1 MARNKLVDC
10 LKAYS
15 CLLVVFGH
23 VIFGIQNMGG
33 ISLPSFAPAL
43 KDFIWTFHVPL
54 FMFLSG
60 FVYRLTGE
68 WKGKKTRWQFILHKA
83 VNLGVPY
90 FVFSIL
96 YTLVNGMIPGTNFS
110 YSVQDILYLWKTPV
124 AQYWF
129 LRTLF
134 ILFVMYAV
142 LSRFLNNIWITV
154 LLTALSC
161 VHMLFPDLPFL
172 SMGNIV
178 FWAFSFGFGVCLVS
192 LDSFCF
198 SGVQAAAVIASH
210 LALEAVCLATGIS
223 GLPVIVEIE
232 RAAGIIASITLVSL
246 LVKNAYVERFLLYIS
261 RYSFPIY
268 LLHTFFTAGA
278 RILMQK
284 AGMHN
289 YWVHVAAG
297 MLLGVAP
304 PLLAAIIMEKTG
316 WMNIVLYPT
325 QTYKKLK
332 QKRAAARSAAN

>member
-23 VIFGIQNMGG
+23 VILGIQNMGG
-33 ISLPSFAPAL
+33 IAQPRFASPL

-96 YTLVNGMIPGTNFS
+96 YILINSLIPGTNTE
-110 YSVQDILYLWKTPV
+110 YSLRDILFLWKTPA

-134 ILFVMYAV
+134 ILFVIYAL
-142 LSRFLNNIWITV
+142 LSRFLSNVWITV
-154 LLTALSC
+154 ILTALSC

-172 SMGNIV
+172 SLGNIIN
-178 FWAFSFGFGVCLVS
+178 WAFAFGFGVCLAS
-192 LDSFCF
+192 LDKLCF
-198 SGVQAAAVIASH
+198 SGVKALAVIAGH
-210 LALEAVCLATGIS
+210 LLLEAVCLYTGIS

-232 RAAGIIASITLVSL
+232 RAAGIIASVTLVSL
-246 LVKNAYVERFLLYIS
+246 LVKSAPVEKFLLYIN

-268 LLHTFFTAGA
+268 LTHTFFTAGI
-278 RILMQK
+278 RILLQK
-284 AGMHN
+284 AGIN
-289 YWVHVAAG
+289 SYWIHVAVGTA
-297 MLLGVAP
+297 LGLALP
-304 PLLAAIIMEKTG
+304 ILAAGIMEKTV
-316 WMNIVLYPT
+316 WMNIVMYPS
-325 QTYKKLK
+325 QTLKKLK
-332 QKRAAARSAAN
+332 QKRAAAA

>member
-23 VIFGIQNMGG
+23 VILGIQNMGG
-33 ISLPSFAPAL
+33 VAQPWFASPL

-96 YTLVNGMIPGTNFS
+96 YILINSLIPGTNTE
-110 YSVQDILYLWKTPV
+110 YSLRDILFLWKTPA

-134 ILFVMYAV
+134 ILFVMYAL
-142 LSRFLNNIWITV
+142 LSRFLSNVWITAI
-154 LLTALSC
+154 LTALSC
-161 VHMLFPDLPFL
+161 IHMLIPDLPMPL
-172 SMGNIV
+172 GNIMN
-178 FWAFSFGFGVCLVS
+178 WAFAFGFGVCLAS
-192 LDSFCF
+192 LDKLCF
-198 SGVQAAAVIASH
+198 SGVKALAVILGH
-210 LALEAVCLATGIS
+210 LALEAVCIFTGVS
-223 GLPVIVEIE
+223 GLPGIVEIE

-246 LVKNAYVERFLLYIS
+246 LVKALPLKDSCFTSTAIP
-261 RYSFPIY
+261 FP
-268 LLHTFFTAGA
+268 FT
-278 RILMQK
+278 
-284 AGMHN
+284 
-289 YWVHVAAG
+289 
-297 MLLGVAP
+297 
-304 PLLAAIIMEKTG
+304 
-316 WMNIVLYPT
+316 
-325 QTYKKLK
+325 
-332 QKRAAARSAAN
+332 